1 MSELLSAE
9 SSLVLVVDVQERL
22 APAMGEGEAA
32 VERTRI
38 LVDAARIL
46 DVPVLASE
54 QYPAGLG
61 ATLPV
66 LAERIPQEDRL
77 AKTHFSCVADEEIR
91 RRLAESGRSQI
102 LVAGMEAHV
111 CVLQTAL
118 GLLALGLSPYL
129 VEDAVA
135 SRRSSDRAAGIARMR
150 AAGVRVVTTEMAAF
164 EWLVRAGTPRFKEV
178 SRLVK

>member
-1 MSELLSAE
+1 MNELLTAE

-22 APAMGEGEAA
+22 APAMDASESA
-32 VERTRI
+32 VARTRI

-46 DVPVLASE
+46 GVPVLASE

-66 LAERIPQEDRL
+66 LAERIPGADRL
-77 AKTHFSCVADEEIR
+77 AKTHFSCVADPR
-91 RRLAESGRSQI
+91 LRARLADAGRGQV
-102 LVAGMEAHV
+102 LVAGMETHV

-118 GLLALGLSPYL
+118 DLLAQGWTPYL

-135 SRRSSDRAAGIARMR
+135 SRRPSDRAAGIARMR
-150 AAGVRVVTTEMAAF
+150 AAGVRVVTSEMAAF
-164 EWLVRAGTPRFKEV
+164 EWLVRAGTAQFKEI